1 MNKSSVVHAR
11 VDTELKENV
20 ENILAAVGLTP
31 TDAIN
36 LMFKQIELNNGL
48 PFEIKVP
55 DRVLAERRL
64 MAGLNEGK
72 DSVKKNGWID
82 PAIIRTKYGV

>member
-1 MNKSSVVHAR
+1 MAKSSVVHAR
-11 VDTELKENV
+11 VDAELKENV
-20 ENILAAVGLTP
+20 ENILAAVGLTS

-55 DRVLAERRL
+55 DRVLAEKRL
-64 MAGLNEGK
+64 MTELK
-72 DSVKKNGWID
+72 DGENSVKASGWLD
-82 PAIIRTKYGV
+82 SAIIRTKYGV

>member
-64 MAGLNEGK
+64 MSELK
-72 DSVKKNGWID
+72 DGENSVKKSGWVD
-82 PAIIRTKYGV
+82 PANIRRKYGV